1 MKQNSA
7 VRAHPPEQQ
16 PAGPG
21 GTVES
26 TFTLNADRIDEAYP
40 KEAIVVRP
48 DATIRDVLSLL
59 QQRKRGEALISDGET
74 LLGIF
79 TERDALKQ
87 MASGTALEVPI
98 AQVMARSP
106 VTVSPKETVGDAV
119 RKMARGG
126 YRHLPLVDDAG
137 RPTGVVSVSGILHY
151 LVAHFPHV
159 VYNLPPSPHH
169 RIQSKEGA

>member
-1 MKQNSA
+1 M
-7 VRAHPPEQQ
+7 
-16 PAGPG
+16 
-21 GTVES
+21 ES
-26 TFTLNADRIDEAYP
+26 TFTINADPIDEAYP
-40 KEAIVVRP
+40 KEAIIVRP
-48 DATIRDVLSLL
+48 DATIREVLLVL
-59 QQRKRGEALISDGET
+59 QQQKRGEVLISDGDT

-87 MASGTALEVPI
+87 MVSGTALDVPI

-106 VTVSPKETVGDAV
+106 VTVSPRETVGDAV

-137 RPTGVVSVSGILHY
+137 HPTGVVSVSGILHY

-169 RIQSKEGA
+169 RTRSKEGA